1 MHRKDLR
8 GHDGGDADARAD
20 LRFRRN
26 RAQAGALTDFISHC
40 NLMQIAISQYNDTRF
55 MSTMTTVQVDLRVK
69 GRLDALKM
77 HSRESYNEVLQRILE
92 DLEELDPEV
101 RRRLDKISKD
111 VKAGKFTTHE
121 KLKRELGL

>member
-1 MHRKDLR
+1 
-8 GHDGGDADARAD
+8 
-20 LRFRRN
+20 
-26 RAQAGALTDFISHC
+26 
-40 NLMQIAISQYNDTRF
+40 MQIAISQYNDTRF

>member
-1 MHRKDLR
+1 MDLR
-8 GHDGGDADARAD
+8 GRDGGDADARAD

-26 RAQAGALTDFISHC
+26 RARAGALTDFISHC